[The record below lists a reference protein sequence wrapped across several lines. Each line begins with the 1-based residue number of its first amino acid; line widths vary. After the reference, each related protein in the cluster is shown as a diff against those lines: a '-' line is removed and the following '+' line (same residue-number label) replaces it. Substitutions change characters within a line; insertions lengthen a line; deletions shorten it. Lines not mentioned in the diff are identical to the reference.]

1 VIGRIARLWQ
11 IQRVVARHGL
21 REFLDGKPR
30 GAESRG
36 VRLRRALE
44 ELGPVFI
51 KFGQALSTRPDI
63 LPPEIAFELSK
74 LQDRVPPFAGDE
86 ARRIVE
92 EALGRRIDE
101 LFSEFD
107 EVPLAS
113 ASVAQVHAA
122 RLKPVAAAAAE
133 PSGRVADPGF
143 AVVVKVLR
151 PGVEASIRKDIELLH
166 TIASLVESLHPEGH
180 RLRPRA
186 IVAEYEKTI
195 LDELDLMREGANC
208 MQLRRNWLGS
218 PLIYHP
224 LVFFDFTRPNVL
236 VMERL
241 SGTSIRELEHL
252 RNLGVSF
259 QVLAERGVEI
269 FFKQV
274 FRDNF
279 FHADMHPGN
288 ILVDA
293 SNPAVPSYLAVD
305 FGIVGTLTPG
315 DQRYLAENFL
325 AFFNRDYRR
334 VAELH
339 VESEWIPAG
348 TRVEDFESAIR
359 TVCEPIF
366 GKPIKDISFGFFL
379 LRLFQIAR
387 RFKYQVQPQ
396 LVLLQKTLLQVEGL
410 GRQLY
415 PDLDLWKTAKPIM
428 EEWMRNRL
436 GPGAMLAR
444 VRRDGPHIA
453 EMLPELASQA
463 IRTLER
469 GEGLGIGRKSLDAL
483 HAELRRNARR
493 QMRVTLGSA
502 VLVAAAIL
510 AVVGSPGLGRWFGV
524 PVIAWLLGAAGA
536 WIAWRG
542 LREPPP
548 R

>member
-1 VIGRIARLWQ
+1 MIGRIARLWH
-11 IQRVVARHGL
+11 IHRVVSRYGL

-30 GAESRG
+30 GSVSKG
-36 VRLRRALE
+36 VRLREALE

-74 LQDRVPPFAGDE
+74 LQDRVPPFPGDQ
-86 ARRIVE
+86 ARRITE
-92 EALGRRIDE
+92 EALGKKIDE
-101 LFSEFD
+101 LFSDFD
-107 EVPLAS
+107 ETPLAS
-113 ASVAQVHAA
+113 ASIAQVHTA
-122 RLKPVAAAAAE
+122 RLKPEALN
-133 PSGRVADPGF
+133 DPGF

-151 PGVEASIRKDIELLH
+151 PGVEASIRKDIELLQ
-166 TIASLVESLHPEGH
+166 TLAALVEALHPEGH
-180 RLRPRA
+180 RLRPKA
-186 IVAEYEKTI
+186 IVEEYEKTI

-241 SGTSIRELEHL
+241 NGISIRELDRL
-252 RNLGVSF
+252 REMGVSF

-288 ILVDA
+288 IMVDT
-293 SNPAVPSYLAVD
+293 SNPAVPGYLAVD

-339 VESEWIPAG
+339 LESEWIPAG
-348 TRVEDFESAIR
+348 TRVEEFESAIR

-366 GKPIKDISFGFFL
+366 GRPIKDISFGFFL
-379 LRLFQIAR
+379 LRLFQVAR

-428 EEWMRNRL
+428 EDWMRNRL
-436 GPGAMLAR
+436 GPTAMFAR
-444 VRRDGPHIA
+444 VRREGPHIA

-463 IRTLER
+463 IKSLER
-469 GEGLGIGRKSLDAL
+469 GEGLGIGKKSLDAM
-483 HAELRRNARR
+483 HAEMRQSARR
-493 QMRVTLGSA
+493 QRLVTVGSA
-502 VLVAAAIL
+502 VVVAAAIL
-510 AVVGSPGLGRWFGV
+510 AVVGSPALERWFGV
-524 PVIAWLLGAAGA
+524 PVVAWLFGAAGA

-542 LREPPP
+542 LREP

>member
-1 VIGRIARLWQ
+1 MIGRIGRLWH
-11 IQRVVARHGL
+11 IHRVVSRYGL

-30 GAESRG
+30 GGSAPKG
-36 VRLRRALE
+36 VRLREALE

-74 LQDRVPPFAGDE
+74 LQDRVPPFPGDQ
-86 ARRIVE
+86 ARRITE
-92 EALGRRIDE
+92 EALGKKIDE
-101 LFSEFD
+101 LFSDFD
-107 EVPLAS
+107 ETPLAS
-113 ASVAQVHAA
+113 ASIAQVHTA
-122 RLKPVAAAAAE
+122 RLKPEA
-133 PSGRVADPGF
+133 PNDPGF

-151 PGVEASIRKDIELLH
+151 PGVEVSIRKDIELLQ
-166 TIASLVESLHPEGH
+166 TLAALIETLHPEGH
-180 RLRPRA
+180 RLRPKA
-186 IVAEYEKTI
+186 IVEEYEKTI

-241 SGTSIRELEHL
+241 NGISIRELDRL
-252 RNLGVSF
+252 REMGVSF

-288 ILVDA
+288 IMVDT
-293 SNPAVPSYLAVD
+293 SNPAIPGYLAVD

-339 VESEWIPAG
+339 LESEWIPAG
-348 TRVEDFESAIR
+348 TRVEEFESAIR

-366 GKPIKDISFGFFL
+366 GRPIKDISFGFFL
-379 LRLFQIAR
+379 LRLFQVAR

-428 EEWMRNRL
+428 EDWMRNRL
-436 GPGAMLAR
+436 GPTAMFAR
-444 VRRDGPHIA
+444 VRREGPHIA

-463 IRTLER
+463 IKSLER
-469 GEGLGIGRKSLDAL
+469 GEGLGIGKKSLDAM
-483 HAELRRNARR
+483 HAEMRQSARR
-493 QMRVTLGSA
+493 QRLVTVGSA
-502 VLVAAAIL
+502 VVVAAAIL
-510 AVVGSPGLGRWFGV
+510 AVVGSPALERWFGV
-524 PVIAWLLGAAGA
+524 PVVAWLFGAAGA

-542 LREPPP
+542 LREP